1 MNDLDYHLL
10 VFDWDG
16 TLMDSEARIV
26 ACLQSAIAVTGA
38 EPRPPARLSH
48 VIGLGLGEAIRSLY
62 PDQGPGFVEAFAEA
76 YRERF
81 LALDHS
87 PSELFDGAVETLE
100 LLRERGYRLAIA
112 TGKARRGLDRVLGK
126 LGLSAY
132 FDATRCA
139 DETRSKP
146 DPRMLHELMSEL
158 ALPPERTLM
167 IGDTEYDMQ
176 MAVNAGV
183 AALAVSYGV
192 HPVDT
197 LLRIGAHGHID
208 AIRDLPAW
216 LSARPPARSTA

>member
-1 MNDLDYHLL
+1 VSNLDYHLL

-26 ACLQSAIAVTGA
+26 ACLQSAIEVTGA
-38 EPRPPARLSH
+38 EPRPSDRLSH

-62 PDQGPGFVEAFAEA
+62 PDQGPGFVDAFAGA

-87 PSELFDGAVETLE
+87 PSELFDGALETLE

-126 LGLSAY
+126 LALTAH

-146 DPRMLHELMSEL
+146 DPQMLHELMNEL

-176 MAVNAGV
+176 MAANAGV

-192 HPVDT
+192 HPVDA
-197 LLRIGAHGHID
+197 LLRIGARGHID
-208 AIRDLPAW
+208 AISELPDW
-216 LSARPPARSTA
+216 LSTPSASASLA